1 MAEENSSDISTDSM
15 TQTIREAVN
24 RALLQHKAFG
34 NKVAFWHEGKIIV
47 EVPNNIKPIDEKKHH
62 CESR

>member
-24 RALLQHKAFG
+24 RALLQHKAVG
-34 NKVAFWHEGKIIV
+34 NKVAFWHEGKIVV
-47 EVPNNIKPIDEKKHH
+47 EVPSTIKPIDEKKHH
-62 CESR
+62 CESG